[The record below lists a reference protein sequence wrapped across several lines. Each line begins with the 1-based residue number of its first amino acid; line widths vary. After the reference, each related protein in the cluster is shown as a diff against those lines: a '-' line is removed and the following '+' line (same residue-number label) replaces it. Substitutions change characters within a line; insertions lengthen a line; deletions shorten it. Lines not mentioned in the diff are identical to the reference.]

1 MKKLSAMILMLLFLT
16 GCTVMNHFTGRDRTG
31 TYIALGDIDDI
42 GYIGDNV
49 YMEGLI
55 FSSYELSKENGT
67 FNQGEVIWFD
77 VPISDSPYP
86 QEIEVVYGENPD
98 GSDSS
103 LTNRMDLTEAD
114 QWVAVYLDD
123 DFSIELSDF
132 K

>member
-1 MKKLSAMILMLLFLT
+1 MKKLTAMILMLLLLSR
-16 GCTVMNHFTGRDRTG
+16 CTVMNHFTGRDRTG
-31 TYIALGDIDDI
+31 TYIALRDIDDI

-49 YMEGLI
+49 YMEGMI

-86 QEIEVVYGENPD
+86 QEIKVVYGENPD

-114 QWVAVYLDD
+114 QWALYTWMMTFL
-123 DFSIELSDF
+123 
-132 K
+132 

>member
-1 MKKLSAMILMLLFLT
+1 MKKLTAMILMLLLLSR
-16 GCTVMNHFTGRDRTG
+16 CTVMNHFTGRDRSG

-86 QEIEVVYGENPD
+86 QEIEVVYDENPD

>member
-1 MKKLSAMILMLLFLT
+1 MKKLTAMILMLLLLSR
-16 GCTVMNHFTGRDRTG
+16 CTVMNHFTGRDRTG

-86 QEIEVVYGENPD
+86 QEIEFVYGENPD

-114 QWVAVYLDD
+114 QWALYTWMMTFL
-123 DFSIELSDF
+123 
-132 K
+132 

>member
-1 MKKLSAMILMLLFLT
+1 MKKLTAMILMLLLLSR
-16 GCTVMNHFTGRDRTG
+16 CTVMNHFTGRDRSG

-86 QEIEVVYGENPD
+86 QEIEFVYGENPD

-114 QWVAVYLDD
+114 QWALYTWMMTFL
-123 DFSIELSDF
+123 
-132 K
+132 

>member
-1 MKKLSAMILMLLFLT
+1 
-16 GCTVMNHFTGRDRTG
+16 
-31 TYIALGDIDDI
+31 
-42 GYIGDNV
+42 
-49 YMEGLI
+49 MEGLI

-67 FNQGEVIWFD
+67 FNKGELIWFN
-77 VPISDSPYP
+77 VLISDSPPP

-103 LTNRMDLTEAD
+103 LTNRMDITEAD
-114 QWVAVYLDD
+114 QWVAVYLHD

>member
-1 MKKLSAMILMLLFLT
+1 MKKLTAMILMLLLLSR
-16 GCTVMNHFTGRDRTG
+16 CTVMNHFTGRDRTG

-114 QWVAVYLDD
+114 QWALYTWMMTFL
-123 DFSIELSDF
+123 
-132 K
+132 

>member
-1 MKKLSAMILMLLFLT
+1 MKKLTAMILMLLFLS
-16 GCTVMNHFTGRDRTG
+16 GCTVMNLFTGRDRTG

-42 GYIGDNV
+42 GYIGNNV

>member
-1 MKKLSAMILMLLFLT
+1 MKKLTAMILMLLFLS
-16 GCTVMNHFTGRDRTG
+16 GCTVMNLFTGRDRTG

-86 QEIEVVYGENPD
+86 QEIEFVYGENPD

-114 QWVAVYLDD
+114 QWALYTWMMTFL
-123 DFSIELSDF
+123 
-132 K
+132 

>member
-1 MKKLSAMILMLLFLT
+1 MKKLTAMILMLLLLSR
-16 GCTVMNHFTGRDRTG
+16 CTVMNHFTGRDRTG

-86 QEIEVVYGENPD
+86 QEIEFVYGENPD

>member
-1 MKKLSAMILMLLFLT
+1 MKKPTAMILMLLFLS

-67 FNQGEVIWFD
+67 FNKGELIWFN
-77 VPISDSPYP
+77 VLISDSPSP

-98 GSDSS
+98 GSASS

>member
-1 MKKLSAMILMLLFLT
+1 MKKLTAMILMLLLLSGF
-16 GCTVMNHFTGRDRTG
+16 TVMNHFTGRDRTG

>member
-1 MKKLSAMILMLLFLT
+1 MKKLTAMILMLLLLS

-55 FSSYELSKENGT
+55 FFSYELSKENGT

-86 QEIEVVYGENPD
+86 QEIEVVYDENPD

-114 QWVAVYLDD
+114 QWALYTWMMTFL
-123 DFSIELSDF
+123 
-132 K
+132 

>member
-1 MKKLSAMILMLLFLT
+1 MKKLTAMILMLLLLS

-114 QWVAVYLDD
+114 QWALYTWMMTFL
-123 DFSIELSDF
+123 
-132 K
+132 